1 VFNRLLNVLQCGLGF
16 RQVAAAGFFENGH
29 GFLDVLQSVGVALFL
44 QPDFANQME
53 RDARLNS
60 AAIGAA
66 ERKALCA

>member
-1 VFNRLLNVLQCGLGF
+1 VCDLLLYFFQCRLGF
-16 RQVAAAGFFENGH
+16 GKMAAAGFFENGH